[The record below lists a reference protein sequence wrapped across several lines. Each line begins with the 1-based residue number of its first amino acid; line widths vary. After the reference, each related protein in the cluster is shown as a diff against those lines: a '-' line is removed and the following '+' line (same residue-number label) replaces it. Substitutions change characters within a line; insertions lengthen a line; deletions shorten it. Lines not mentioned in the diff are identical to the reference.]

1 MDCREAERRLR
12 NGAFRHNPVIANAI
26 RFDCFAPKAEIG
38 CLIDDLIGT
47 GENGLRH
54 RYAQRFGCLPVDD
67 HFQIPF
73 TRYAA
78 VWLGR

>member
-1 MDCREAERRLR
+1 MTHFHATRKLPTSLP
-12 NGAFRHNPVIANAI
+12 GFRS
-26 RFDCFAPKAEIG
+26 APKAEIG
-38 CLIDDLIGT
+38 RLIDDLIGT

-54 RYAQRFGCLPVDD
+54 RYARRFGCLPVDD